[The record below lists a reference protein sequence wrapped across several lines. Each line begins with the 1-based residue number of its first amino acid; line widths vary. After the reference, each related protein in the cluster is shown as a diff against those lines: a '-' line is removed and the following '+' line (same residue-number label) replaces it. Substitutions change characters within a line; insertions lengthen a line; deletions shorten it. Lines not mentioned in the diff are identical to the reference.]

1 MVIFNTFN
9 FRQISKYQ
17 FKGTKTADHILE
29 ISKQGAFNASQL
41 LGGNV
46 MFTRFKRQYLI
57 SVYSRAHD
65 LPKVFSDLDPEL
77 HFKDF

>member
-1 MVIFNTFN
+1 MVIFNTIN

-29 ISKQGAFNASQL
+29 ILKQGAFNANNL

-46 MFTRFKRQYLI
+46 MFTRF
-57 SVYSRAHD
+57 
-65 LPKVFSDLDPEL
+65 
-77 HFKDF
+77 